1 MSVCAGNERGD
12 TGGSAEFGAAETVVG
27 FSLVE
32 ERGRVI
38 YGLMR
43 RKWIGFR
50 ERSLPVAKDGDRY
63 NLSSQLNRNFS
74 SGLLALLAFFGDF
87 LLSR

>member
-1 MSVCAGNERGD
+1 M
-12 TGGSAEFGAAETVVG
+12 VG

-63 NLSSQLNRNFS
+63 NLSSQLNRPFS
-74 SGLLALLAFFGDF
+74 SGLIALLVF
-87 LLSR
+87 LRGFLPFAPSYLHLARSSTKAAV